1 MKKRHQQKLVVLSL
15 LLLVL
20 FNLPIILLFDSSD
33 SLFGLPIIYVYVFSV
48 WLFLVL
54 ISLIIVERYYE

>member
-33 SLFGLPIIYVYVFSV
+33 SLFGLPIIYVYIFSV